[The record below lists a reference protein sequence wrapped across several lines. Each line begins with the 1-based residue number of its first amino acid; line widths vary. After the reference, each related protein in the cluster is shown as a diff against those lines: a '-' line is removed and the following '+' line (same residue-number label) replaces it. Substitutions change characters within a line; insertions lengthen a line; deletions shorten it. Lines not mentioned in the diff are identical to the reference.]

1 MRIELNDGWE
11 FTPRY
16 NEELSAPIY
25 KVGDTVEVRIPHS
38 VKITPFSHFDSK
50 EYEMISGYRR
60 VTMLPREWEGK
71 RLILTFDGVA
81 HCAEVRVNGSYATV
95 HTCGYTAFKVEIT
108 DLVTFIKCINRGT

>member
-38 VKITPFSHFDSK
+38 VKITPFSFFDSS
-50 EYEMISGYRR
+50 EYEMVSGYRK
-60 VTMLPREWEGK
+60 VLSLPREWEGK
-71 RLILTFDGVA
+71 RLILTFDAVA
-81 HCAEVRVNGSYATV
+81 HCAEVLPSISADTLLSDVRSPITLPSE
-95 HTCGYTAFKVEIT
+95 EIT
-108 DLVTFIKCINRGT
+108 S